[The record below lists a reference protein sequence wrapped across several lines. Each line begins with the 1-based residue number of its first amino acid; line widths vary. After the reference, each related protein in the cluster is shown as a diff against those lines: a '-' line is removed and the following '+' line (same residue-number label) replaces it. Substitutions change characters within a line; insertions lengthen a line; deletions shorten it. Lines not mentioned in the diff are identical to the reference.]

1 MSDTILVAYATRQG
15 STQEVA
21 EAIAETLREHW
32 LEVDIQPVRNVR
44 SLGGYRAVVLGA
56 PFYMYHWHKDAR
68 HFLARNR
75 VALTERP
82 IAIFALGP
90 LHNDEKEFQ
99 TVREQLDKELT
110 KYPWLTIAACAI
122 FGGKIDP
129 AKLHFPF
136 NRMPEG
142 DIRDWTIIRAWAS
155 ELAAK
160 FQPAPA

>member
-1 MSDTILVAYATRQG
+1 MSNAMLVTYATRQG

-21 EAIAETLREHW
+21 EAIAETLREHR

-56 PFYMYHWHKDAR
+56 PFYMCRWHKDAR
-68 HFLARNR
+68 HFLAHNR

-90 LHNDEKEFQ
+90 LHPDEKEFQ
-99 TVREQLDKELT
+99 AVRKQLEKERA
-110 KYPWLTIAACAI
+110 KYPWLTVAASEI

-136 NRMPEG
+136 NRMPAG
-142 DIRDWTIIRAWAS
+142 DIRGWTIIRAWAS
-155 ELAAK
+155 DLAEK
-160 FQPAPA
+160 LQPAPA